1 MRVQLLHFRK
11 GGLLP
16 HREVRA
22 LRGPGALVLERV
34 WRQLALASNWPVL
47 VAVFALSAVGVV
59 SIWADNRGDAIKQ
72 LIFFFVG
79 LAGMGLFQAINYQVL
94 GRFVWGFY
102 VFSLVLI
109 CYTVLG
115 SIADAHHIT
124 LPGVTRSRASATGST

>member
-1 MRVQLLHFRK
+1 MSVPGQGLSAGLRILRVQLLHFRK

-16 HREVRA
+16 HREDRV
-22 LRGPGALVLERV
+22 LRGPGALVLQRV

-72 LIFFFVG
+72 AIFIVVG
-79 LAGMGLFQAINYQVL
+79 LVGMGLFQAVNYQVL

-102 VFSLVLI
+102 VASLALI
-109 CYTVLG
+109 LYTV
-115 SIADAHHIT
+115 
-124 LPGVTRSRASATGST
+124 